1 MSQTVT
7 AAYDSIHKANNAF
20 DELVAEGFPRE
31 TLFLDREAR
40 QVKVIVPDPV
50 QREVESILQRHEPDE
65 LWARD
70 FPPQPPEPGA

>member
-7 AAYDSIHKANNAF
+7 AAYDSVQKANNAF
-20 DELVAEGFPRE
+20 EELVAEGFPNE
-31 TLFLDREAR
+31 SLFLDQDTR

-50 QREVESILQRHEPDE
+50 QREVESILRRHDPDE

-70 FPPQPPEPGA
+70 FPPQPPQSE